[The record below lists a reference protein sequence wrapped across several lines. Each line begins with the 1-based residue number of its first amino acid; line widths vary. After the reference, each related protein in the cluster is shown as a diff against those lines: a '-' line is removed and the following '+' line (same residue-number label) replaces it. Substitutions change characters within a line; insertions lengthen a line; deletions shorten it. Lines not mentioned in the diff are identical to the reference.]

1 MAQQTVCLFSVLS
14 LPKNETPKVTGKI
27 FLFLPVEQQHQRLK
41 AAHPERISLAV
52 VVVVVAG
59 IGSVAAREEQMLF
72 LLLLLLHSFP
82 FSFPVSLSFFSSLDR
97 STVSPDVCVYPNGLV
112 CINSHLSL
120 FFPSASF
127 TSQLCACVWQRLLA
141 DG

>member
-1 MAQQTVCLFSVLS
+1 M
-14 LPKNETPKVTGKI
+14 TGKI

-41 AAHPERISLAV
+41 AAHPERISVAV

-72 LLLLLLHSFP
+72 LLLLLHSFP

-97 STVSPDVCVYPNGLV
+97 STVSPDVCVCVYPNGLV